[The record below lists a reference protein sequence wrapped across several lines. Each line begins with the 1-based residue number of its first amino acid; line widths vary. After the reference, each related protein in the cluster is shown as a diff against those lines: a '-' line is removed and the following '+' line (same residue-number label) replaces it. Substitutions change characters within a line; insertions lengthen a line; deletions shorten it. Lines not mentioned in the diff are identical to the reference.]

1 MARRRVVTF
10 AAVACLLCIVGF
22 VSAYLNFEGYEEL
35 DPEQSN
41 LAIVQNGQSFI
52 LEVDES
58 DQVWVYVLSENLT
71 DAEYTMTSEGE
82 KYEGV
87 EPSFFD
93 TTLISEDG
101 LRFFSPSIKIGP
113 GFKGSLVI
121 ENTGGVPIYLVDMVI
136 MGESL
141 WDQSSVQIMAASCC
155 LAPIFTLIGI
165 VGILQGSKKPN
176 TKPKILVFGPGGL
189 PTTEELYNSI
199 NQIEK
204 KEVSTSLAPDPW
216 IEGSQTEPKVVESPP
231 SELTGS
237 SNPRNPDSGGDWKG
251 WDEG

>member
-35 DPEQSN
+35 DPEQNN

-87 EPSFFD
+87 KPSFFD

-165 VGILQGSKKPN
+165 VGILQGSKSLIRSQKFWFSGPVDFPL
-176 TKPKILVFGPGGL
+176 PKNCI
-189 PTTEELYNSI
+189 T
-199 NQIEK
+199 Q
-204 KEVSTSLAPDPW
+204 
-216 IEGSQTEPKVVESPP
+216 
-231 SELTGS
+231 LT
-237 SNPRNPDSGGDWKG
+237 R
-251 WDEG
+251 